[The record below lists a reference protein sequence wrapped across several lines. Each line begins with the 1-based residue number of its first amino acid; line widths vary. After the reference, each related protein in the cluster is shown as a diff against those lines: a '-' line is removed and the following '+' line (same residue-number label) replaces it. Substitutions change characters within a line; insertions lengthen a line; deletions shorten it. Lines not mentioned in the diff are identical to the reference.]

1 MMRRSWHPLVRGG
14 IFLFLLCLLPEPASA
29 QLWNIFHTARVQ
41 EPGDRRIGAAFDV
54 DDAFDFFD
62 LTGRFELGVMPNVEV
77 NASGGLVLGDSG
89 GDSLIGFQAG
99 GAVIYQLIEDTKAV
113 PLDVAAYGGLH
124 LALLFGDTDMTFLP
138 IDLLLLLSKRLELP
152 NLNVEPYLGFGVDI
166 LHSKASANGFST
178 SDTEGKFTLPFGL
191 RGRITKE
198 LEGMVELRFIG
209 GDLTMGLFAAYTF

>member
-1 MMRRSWHPLVRGG
+1 MTKPLKNVILEGSM
-14 IFLFLLCLLPEPASA
+14 LLLLLLLLPKPASA

-41 EPGDRRIGAAFDV
+41 EPGDRRIGVAFDV
-54 DDAFDFFD
+54 DDEFDFFD

-77 NASGGLVLGDSG
+77 DASGGLVFGDSG
-89 GDSLIGFQAG
+89 GDSLIGFQGG

-124 LALLFGDTDMTFLP
+124 LSLLFGDTDVTFLP

-166 LHSKASANGFST
+166 LYSKASAGGFSE

-191 RGRITKE
+191 RGKITEK
-198 LEGMVELRFIG
+198 LDGMVELRFIG